1 MTADAREIRR
11 WLRGIRR
18 SHADRS
24 IWQQFEDA
32 YMWLFAVAL
41 FGAMAGNV
49 ILNLNAR
56 VTGSLYPSTLQP
68 IVVPLA
74 LGVAL
79 RLLVSFGPIAAS
91 PATGFWLLGTPM
103 SRSVLLRPSYLST
116 IAITALFGPF
126 VALVGWAALGSAW
139 AEVLGGGI
147 LMSALLALTA
157 CLAVLAQRPR
167 QRYWNSRHA
176 RWLADALLV
185 LAAIPAIYEIW
196 HSIEWRR
203 ITAGSQTMIFYA
215 YAADDSRRTFSEQL
229 FGYTPTLIG
238 LGLLVALVPLLRFT
252 ARRLDRLSRTAV
264 VAGGEAMAG
273 LAGAAAS
280 LDLALIS
287 DMAVNRHW
295 RQRATVRRSRRGF
308 FVGAPA
314 LVMREMVRVLRW
326 PRRFVVGFALLLLPY
341 LSHEIGWRAIVPV
354 VTALAGF
361 AAARPFGDGLR
372 AVGRSAG
379 LTRSLG
385 LSPRM
390 LRLAMA
396 VVPGLFALI
405 WFFLAAPTLGPTPP
419 VDAAAVYP
427 AGMSPAD
434 MTPTQLAAWVG
445 PSGVGSGLSSPWA
458 GAPVALALAIGVL
471 AGVIRYAVAPAPK
484 YDGILVSTPMGAV
497 PPGLFSQPLRG
508 VDVVLISLAPVL
520 FNLPTPWL
528 LAIPTAVLTLVIAV
542 IPQRR

>member
-103 SRSVLLRPSYLST
+103 SRSVLLRPSYLVT

-126 VALVGWAALGSAW
+126 VALVGWAALGSDW
-139 AEVLGGGI
+139 AEVLGAGI

-185 LAAIPAIYEIW
+185 LAAIPAAYEIW
-196 HSIEWRR
+196 TSIEWRSSTEGAR
-203 ITAGSQTMIFYA
+203 VITVHAFAIEPEW
-215 YAADDSRRTFSEQL
+215 TFSEQL
-229 FGYTPTLIG
+229 LGYTPTLIG

-264 VAGGEAMAG
+264 VAGERPWPVWPG
-273 LAGAAAS
+273 
-280 LDLALIS
+280 
-287 DMAVNRHW
+287 R
-295 RQRATVRRSRRGF
+295 RRRSTSR
-308 FVGAPA
+308 
-314 LVMREMVRVLRW
+314 
-326 PRRFVVGFALLLLPY
+326 
-341 LSHEIGWRAIVPV
+341 
-354 VTALAGF
+354 
-361 AAARPFGDGLR
+361 
-372 AVGRSAG
+372 
-379 LTRSLG
+379 
-385 LSPRM
+385 
-390 LRLAMA
+390 
-396 VVPGLFALI
+396 
-405 WFFLAAPTLGPTPP
+405 
-419 VDAAAVYP
+419 
-427 AGMSPAD
+427 
-434 MTPTQLAAWVG
+434 
-445 PSGVGSGLSSPWA
+445 
-458 GAPVALALAIGVL
+458 
-471 AGVIRYAVAPAPK
+471 
-484 YDGILVSTPMGAV
+484 
-497 PPGLFSQPLRG
+497 
-508 VDVVLISLAPVL
+508 
-520 FNLPTPWL
+520 
-528 LAIPTAVLTLVIAV
+528 
-542 IPQRR
+542 